1 MDDSKTT
8 AVNAL
13 ALRLIA
19 EQYAIPSDQL
29 GRFLNCDGA
38 QTAELVT
45 QLAQLGYTQKG
56 ALLAGQA
63 EWVWLTK
70 RGAER
75 SGTGFGGMR
84 PEAGSLQ
91 RIRALNEVRLQVRSR
106 APGARWVSGRS
117 IVRDQG
123 KGGFRPDAV
132 IEIEKER
139 HALAIRVGHVRAVE
153 AEEEFLETLMA
164 RYDALIVFVSAK
176 RHSVQQRLAEE
187 HGWPKL
193 VIRPIPQPPS

>member
-1 MDDSKTT
+1 MGDSKTT

-19 EQYAIPSDQL
+19 EQYAIPIDQL
-29 GRFLNCDGA
+29 GRFVDCDEA
-38 QTAELVT
+38 QMAELVSR
-45 QLAQLGYTQKG
+45 LARLGYMQKG

-75 SGTGFGGMR
+75 SGTRFAGMR

-91 RIRALNEVRLQVRSR
+91 RIRALNEVRLQVRRR
-106 APGARWVSGRS
+106 ASGARWVSGRS
-117 IVRDQG
+117 ILRDQG
-123 KGGFRPDAV
+123 KRGFRPDAV

-139 HALAIRVGHVRAVE
+139 HAVAIRVGHIHAVE

-164 RYDALIVFVSAK
+164 RYDALVVFVSAK
-176 RHSVQQRLAEE
+176 RLAVQQRLAEE
-187 HGWPKL
+187 HDWPKL
-193 VIRPIPQPPS
+193 VIRPIPQPFR